1 MRSELE
7 NVRRQSLH
15 SRPSRQ
21 ERQLMVKMSELLSRE
36 ECMEKQRSQI
46 EWLKEGDRNT
56 AFFQAKSKERAKTNR
71 IMALRR
77 EDGSVMSIQEE
88 LEVMAIYTALY

>member
-1 MRSELE
+1 MA
-7 NVRRQSLH
+7 
-15 SRPSRQ
+15 
-21 ERQLMVKMSELLSRE
+21 KTSELLSRE
-36 ECMEKQRSQI
+36 ECKEKQRSRI